1 MLRVDADLE
10 LTFAQKERCL
20 LTEEFLQI
28 AGHAKNSI
36 IYFPKLRRFIV
47 QIDILKVASTGR

>member
-1 MLRVDADLE
+1 MLRVDADSE
-10 LTFAQKERCL
+10 LVFAQKERCL

-36 IYFPKLRRFIV
+36 IYFPLWRFIV

>member
-28 AGHAKNSI
+28 AGHPKNSI
-36 IYFPKLRRFIV
+36 IHFPKFWRFIV
-47 QIDILKVASTGR
+47 QINIL

>member
-1 MLRVDADLE
+1 MLRVDADSE
-10 LTFAQKERCL
+10 LVFAQKERCL
-20 LTEEFLQI
+20 LIEEFLQI

-36 IYFPKLRRFIV
+36 IYFPLWRFIV